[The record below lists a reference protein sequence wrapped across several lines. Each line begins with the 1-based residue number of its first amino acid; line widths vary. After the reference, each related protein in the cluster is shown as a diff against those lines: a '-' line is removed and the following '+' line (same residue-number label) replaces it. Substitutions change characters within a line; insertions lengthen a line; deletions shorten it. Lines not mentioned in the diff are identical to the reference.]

1 MRRLSPS
8 SESLVSL
15 AVTTFRNC
23 IIRLNLL
30 ISVVFSVDIVMIRLW
45 WNWMMAWVMAIIR
58 TLQYA
63 HIYLHCMENTST
75 CPPVLDGF
83 GQVASV
89 LLWGSRNLLPNWSQG
104 VDLSSWALWAPA
116 GSFQSCMGSAR
127 VGSRSLRLWHNPRAT
142 SHEPKQDSSDCG
154 VDWGYVFLL

>member
-1 MRRLSPS
+1 MDDGLSDGHHSHFAIRPYLPS
-8 SESLVSL
+8 
-15 AVTTFRNC
+15 
-23 IIRLNLL
+23 
-30 ISVVFSVDIVMIRLW
+30 
-45 WNWMMAWVMAIIR
+45 
-58 TLQYA
+58 
-63 HIYLHCMENTST
+63 LHGKSCHCHHCLCWPCSTST

-89 LLWGSRNLLPNWSQG
+89 LLGSRNLLPNWSQG

-127 VGSRSLRLWHNPRAT
+127 VGSRSLRLWHIPRAT

-154 VDWGYVFLL
+154 VLLGLCFSFVNVFFDYALPRRAGPAWDSVDEKRTSR